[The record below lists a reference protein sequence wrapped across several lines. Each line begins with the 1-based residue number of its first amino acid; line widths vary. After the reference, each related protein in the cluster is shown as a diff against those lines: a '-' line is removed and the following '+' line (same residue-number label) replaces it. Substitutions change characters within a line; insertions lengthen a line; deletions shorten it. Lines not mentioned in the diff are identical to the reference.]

1 MLSQDNSFRQSQ
13 AAAQFNTIY
22 MKINSPGKRIYCYC
36 AFIIQWCFVLL
47 QVSSDAQCQS
57 LFELSVSNFGKE
69 KEERCEYMHNTYLN
83 FVTTLRTSAMF
94 GALIIIKYTYPA
106 LKSSLFCWQLLLMW
120 WHRRQ
125 YLSKKV
131 LCYFFILTKAVLV
144 IFNIRQYMVKLLK

>member
-1 MLSQDNSFRQSQ
+1 M
-13 AAAQFNTIY
+13 
-22 MKINSPGKRIYCYC
+22 
-36 AFIIQWCFVLL
+36 LL

-106 LKSSLFCWQLLLMW
+106 LKSSLFC
-120 WHRRQ
+120 
-125 YLSKKV
+125 
-131 LCYFFILTKAVLV
+131 
-144 IFNIRQYMVKLLK
+144 